1 MLMTVAGLIG
11 AMGLVCVVMRRTLLG
26 LLIGLQL
33 MIMGATMMFVVAGIF
48 AGATQAGSAGAI
60 QDGVVRASGHAGGV
74 FIAVGG
80 IAQLVAG
87 FALAIRLFYLKNK
100 IEMSDLK
107 SLKN

>member
-48 AGATQAGSAGAI
+48 AGSAGAI

>member
-11 AMGLVCVVMRRTLLG
+11 ALGLICVVTRRTLLG

-33 MIMGATMMFVVAGIF
+33 MILGATMTFVLAGIY
-48 AGATQAGSAGAI
+48 AGQTADAA
-60 QDGVVRASGHAGGV
+60 VRASGHVGGIL
-74 FIAVGG
+74 IAVGG

-87 FALAIRLFYLKNK
+87 FSLAIRLFYLKNK
-100 IEMSDLK
+100 IEMSDLR

>member
-11 AMGLVCVVMRRTLLG
+11 AMGLVCVVSRRTLLG
-26 LLIGLQL
+26 LLIGIQL
-33 MIMGATMMFVVAGIF
+33 MIIGATMMFVVAGIH
-48 AGATQAGSAGAI
+48 AGTGP
-60 QDGVVRASGHAGGV
+60 DGVARASGHVGGIL
-74 FIAVGG
+74 IAVGG

>member
-11 AMGLVCVVMRRTLLG
+11 AMGLVCVVSRRTLLG

-33 MIMGATMMFVVAGIF
+33 MVLGATAMFVVAGIY
-48 AGATQAGSAGAI
+48 AGST
-60 QDGVVRASGHAGGV
+60 QDAVARASGHAGGI

-87 FALAIRLFYLKNK
+87 FALAIRLFYLKTR
-100 IEMSDLK
+100 IEMNDLK
-107 SLKN
+107 SLKH

>member
-26 LLIGLQL
+26 LLIGIQL

-48 AGATQAGSAGAI
+48 AGTTH
-60 QDGVVRASGHAGGV
+60 DGVVRASGHAGGV

-87 FALAIRLFYLKNK
+87 FALAIRLFYLKNR

>member
-11 AMGLVCVVMRRTLLG
+11 AMGLICVVMRRTLLG

-48 AGATQAGSAGAI
+48 AGAT

-87 FALAIRLFYLKNK
+87 FALAIRLFYLKNR

>member
-11 AMGLVCVVMRRTLLG
+11 AMGLVCVVMRRTLMG

-48 AGATQAGSAGAI
+48 AGAI
-60 QDGVVRASGHAGGV
+60 QDGAVRASGHASGV

>member
-11 AMGLVCVVMRRTLLG
+11 AMGLVCVVSRRTLMG
-26 LLIGLQL
+26 LLIGIQL
-33 MIMGATMMFVVAGIF
+33 MVLGATMMFVVAGIF
-48 AGATQAGSAGAI
+48 AGTL
-60 QDGVVRASGHAGGV
+60 QDGVARASGHAGGV